1 MKRDLYIDFAK
12 GFATLSIIF
21 IHTVYWSGQFYV
33 PTEVRVL
40 SLLIDVPLFYALSG
54 LTSGSNVEKTLYR
67 LLKLQ
72 ITYMIFVTFLF
83 FLDYFFKVFGLNIFG
98 LNWMKD
104 FYSTF
109 GSKYVPLNIS
119 DVPQW
124 QNLGNWYLH
133 QYTNADTFP
142 VVMGSFWYLKV
153 YFILTVFGVL
163 ILRFFSKHIN
173 WFIGLCFGL
182 TFLFNILPQ
191 FYPTGQ
197 VGYVALYL
205 GVFLIAHQLKGKE
218 IPTKWVPFLYGIFE
232 LLGGVYL
239 LYLAYKIWKHS
250 GESLSMDMK
259 LEKSSKG
266 FFKAMLFGF
275 ITQIS
280 NPKTA
285 IIIGSIFAALLP
297 KELPAYSEL
306 LLCLIAFSIDAIWY
320 SMVVFLLST
329 KKSQKIY
336 LRFKK
341 YIDRVA
347 GTLLAAL
354 GIKIALDYQ

>member
-1 MKRDLYIDFAK
+1 MGEYSFLIAIAIVFIFGTISPGPSFILVAK
-12 GFATLSIIF
+12 TAVSKPFIEGIGVSIGLSIGAVF
-21 IHTVYWSGQFYV
+21 FT
-33 PTEVRVL
+33 
-40 SLLIDVPLFYALSG
+40 LLA
-54 LTSGSNVEKTLYR
+54 
-67 LLKLQ
+67 
-72 ITYMIFVTFLF
+72 
-83 FLDYFFKVFGLNIFG
+83 IFG
-98 LNWMKD
+98 L
-104 FYSTF
+104 Y
-109 GSKYVPLNIS
+109 
-119 DVPQW
+119 
-124 QNLGNWYLH
+124 
-133 QYTNADTFP
+133 A
-142 VVMGSFWYLKV
+142 
-153 YFILTVFGVL
+153 
-163 ILRFFSKHIN
+163 
-173 WFIGLCFGL
+173 
-182 TFLFNILPQ
+182 LFE
-191 FYPTGQ
+191 T
-197 VGYVALYL
+197 
-205 GVFLIAHQLKGKE
+205 
-218 IPTKWVPFLYGIFE
+218 VPFLYGIFK
-232 LLGGVYL
+232 LFGGVYL

-275 ITQIS
+275 LTQIS

-354 GIKIALDYQ
+354 GIKIALDY

>member
-1 MKRDLYIDFAK
+1 MGEYSFLIAIAIVFIFGTISPGPSFILVAK
-12 GFATLSIIF
+12 TAVSKPFSEGIGVSIGLSIGAVF
-21 IHTVYWSGQFYV
+21 FT
-33 PTEVRVL
+33 
-40 SLLIDVPLFYALSG
+40 LLA
-54 LTSGSNVEKTLYR
+54 
-67 LLKLQ
+67 
-72 ITYMIFVTFLF
+72 
-83 FLDYFFKVFGLNIFG
+83 IFG
-98 LNWMKD
+98 L
-104 FYSTF
+104 Y
-109 GSKYVPLNIS
+109 
-119 DVPQW
+119 
-124 QNLGNWYLH
+124 
-133 QYTNADTFP
+133 A
-142 VVMGSFWYLKV
+142 
-153 YFILTVFGVL
+153 
-163 ILRFFSKHIN
+163 
-173 WFIGLCFGL
+173 
-182 TFLFNILPQ
+182 LFE
-191 FYPTGQ
+191 T
-197 VGYVALYL
+197 
-205 GVFLIAHQLKGKE
+205 
-218 IPTKWVPFLYGIFE
+218 VPFLYGIFK
-232 LLGGVYL
+232 LFGGVYL

-275 ITQIS
+275 LTQIS

-354 GIKIALDYQ
+354 GIKIALDY

>member
-1 MKRDLYIDFAK
+1 MGEYSFLIAIAIVFIFGSMSPGPSFILVAK
-12 GFATLSIIF
+12 TAVSKSFIEGIGVSIGLSIGAVF
-21 IHTVYWSGQFYV
+21 FT
-33 PTEVRVL
+33 
-40 SLLIDVPLFYALSG
+40 LLA
-54 LTSGSNVEKTLYR
+54 
-67 LLKLQ
+67 
-72 ITYMIFVTFLF
+72 
-83 FLDYFFKVFGLNIFG
+83 IFG
-98 LNWMKD
+98 L
-104 FYSTF
+104 Y
-109 GSKYVPLNIS
+109 
-119 DVPQW
+119 
-124 QNLGNWYLH
+124 
-133 QYTNADTFP
+133 A
-142 VVMGSFWYLKV
+142 
-153 YFILTVFGVL
+153 
-163 ILRFFSKHIN
+163 
-173 WFIGLCFGL
+173 
-182 TFLFNILPQ
+182 LFE
-191 FYPTGQ
+191 T
-197 VGYVALYL
+197 
-205 GVFLIAHQLKGKE
+205 
-218 IPTKWVPFLYGIFE
+218 VPFLYGIFK
-232 LLGGVYL
+232 LFGGVYL

-275 ITQIS
+275 LTQIS

-354 GIKIALDYQ
+354 GIKIAFDY

>member
-1 MKRDLYIDFAK
+1 MGEYSFLIAIAIVFIFGTISPGPSFILVAK
-12 GFATLSIIF
+12 TAVSKPFIEGIGVSIGLSIGAVF
-21 IHTVYWSGQFYV
+21 FT
-33 PTEVRVL
+33 
-40 SLLIDVPLFYALSG
+40 LLA
-54 LTSGSNVEKTLYR
+54 
-67 LLKLQ
+67 
-72 ITYMIFVTFLF
+72 
-83 FLDYFFKVFGLNIFG
+83 IFG
-98 LNWMKD
+98 L
-104 FYSTF
+104 Y
-109 GSKYVPLNIS
+109 
-119 DVPQW
+119 
-124 QNLGNWYLH
+124 
-133 QYTNADTFP
+133 A
-142 VVMGSFWYLKV
+142 
-153 YFILTVFGVL
+153 
-163 ILRFFSKHIN
+163 
-173 WFIGLCFGL
+173 
-182 TFLFNILPQ
+182 LFE
-191 FYPTGQ
+191 T
-197 VGYVALYL
+197 
-205 GVFLIAHQLKGKE
+205 
-218 IPTKWVPFLYGIFE
+218 VPFLYGIFK
-232 LLGGVYL
+232 LFGGVYL

-250 GESLSMDMK
+250 GESLLMDMK

-354 GIKIALDYQ
+354 GIKIALDY